1 MNKQPGMTTG
11 DPLKHMTNAAALE
24 AILLTLPVTPTP
36 TQLAVGRAM
45 ARDLDEGD
53 QPTTKFVAYLG
64 WLEAIETAMPPEA
77 DALDLAQ

>member
-1 MNKQPGMTTG
+1 MQAEPQDVAEPNDTHLQLRN
-11 DPLKHMTNAAALE
+11 D
-24 AILLTLPVTPTP
+24 TLY
-36 TQLAVGRAM
+36 QIDRM

-53 QPTTKFVAYLG
+53 QPATKFVAYLG